1 MKEYLADGYN
11 VIWSHGSQYFEATSK
26 LAKQNPDVTFIGEFD
41 NKPKESVPSTRGSL
55 DRNFHVAF
63 YPIGVLA
70 VATTKSGKIGYVGG
84 LSLPFSYS
92 EALNQALKDTASATV
107 NPVWIGDFNDPAK
120 AQQITTQL
128 IGQGNDVIVGPLNL
142 GMVGAFQATK
152 GKAADVRVTA
162 KYTDKSQ
169 FDPEHYAT
177 STIYDFTQA
186 AGRDADQD
194 RGRDHLGLLPRWAL
208 DSGVSI
214 QPLKNAS
221 RGREQ
226 GREGRGR
233 HQVRRHHGREEP
245 HPDQVT
251 RHEAMTSVDATSP
264 ALAQGSSGPLLRWR
278 GSARPSAPWWRS
290 AAWTSPS
297 AAARS
302 TACSAATAPARPR

>member
-41 NKPKESVPSTRGSL
+41 DKPKEALPNLWVL

-70 VATTKSGKIGYVGG
+70 GAATKSGKIGYVGG

-92 EALNQALKDTASATV
+92 EVHAINQALKDTGSSAKVT
-107 NPVWIGDFNDPAK
+107 PVWTGDFNEPAK

-128 IGQGNDVIVGPLNL
+128 IGQGNDVIVGSLNL

-152 GKAADVRVTA
+152 GKDADVVVTA

-177 STIYDFTQA
+177 STIYDFTKPLNEMLTKIQA
-186 AGRDADQD
+186 GTTS
-194 RGRDHLGLLPRWAL
+194 GYFPLGF

-214 QPLKNAS
+214 QPPKN
-221 RGREQ
+221 
-226 GREGRGR
+226 
-233 HQVRRHHGREEP
+233 V
-245 HPDQVT
+245 
-251 RHEAMTSVDATSP
+251 SP
-264 ALAQGSSGPLLRWR
+264 EV
-278 GSARPSAPWWRS
+278 
-290 AAWTSPS
+290 AAKVEKAVADIKAGTITVEKNLTPIK
-297 AAARS
+297 
-302 TACSAATAPARPR
+302 

>member
-1 MKEYLADGYN
+1 
-11 VIWSHGSQYFEATSK
+11 
-26 LAKQNPDVTFIGEFD
+26 
-41 NKPKESVPSTRGSL
+41 
-55 DRNFHVAF
+55 
-63 YPIGVLA
+63 
-70 VATTKSGKIGYVGG
+70 
-84 LSLPFSYS
+84 
-92 EALNQALKDTASATV
+92 
-107 NPVWIGDFNDPAK
+107 
-120 AQQITTQL
+120 
-128 IGQGNDVIVGPLNL
+128 
-142 GMVGAFQATK
+142 MVGAFQATK

-177 STIYDFTQA
+177 STIYDFTKPLGEMLTKIE
-186 AGRDADQD
+186 AGTTS
-194 RGRDHLGLLPRWAL
+194 GYFPLGF

-214 QPLKNAS
+214 QPPKNAS

-264 ALAQGSSGPLLRWR
+264 ALAQGSSGPFLAMEGIRKTFGPVVAL
-278 GSARPSAPWWRS
+278 GGVD
-290 AAWTSPS
+290 SPS

-302 TACSAATAPARPR
+302 TACSAATARQDHADERALRLYRPDAGTVRARRRPGRHPGPA